1 MTRSAKEI
9 YRDVAAHIK
18 GEQQAQE
25 EALAQK
31 IKTLRGEALPTLE
44 GSKKQIPWASEIRL
58 EKLAELELMIEEAL
72 AEMPEEKDLIE
83 AQGQEYKAK
92 LLQITKASTWIDV
105 RKSSVRQILS
115 TVCRRLGTQ

>member
-1 MTRSAKEI
+1 MTRSTKEI
-9 YRDVAAHIK
+9 YKDVAAHIK
-18 GEQQAQE
+18 AEQQAQE

-31 IKTLRGEALPTLE
+31 IKTLRSEALPTLE

-83 AQGQEYKAK
+83 TQGQEYKAK
-92 LLQITKASTWIDV
+92 LLQITKAATWIDV